1 MKLLENERLDD
12 LQLNGMYIIQNKSEY
27 CFTSDA
33 VALANFVHVSNNGRV
48 VDLCSGS
55 GVIGIL
61 ISAKNKVQDVT
72 LVEIQEY
79 LTDMS
84 RRSIEYNK
92 IKNISVVNSRLQG
105 ISNTL
110 GIGTFDCVVCNPP
123 YKTTGSASKL
133 SKKESIAICKHE
145 ITVTL
150 EEIINEAS
158 ALLKFG
164 GNFYTVNK
172 EERLTDLICLCRKYK
187 LEPKELKILKS
198 SKGASIVLLKCK
210 KGGKSGLKIT
220 L

>member
-61 ISAKNKVQDVT
+61 ISAKNKVEDVT

-79 LTDMS
+79 LADMS

-92 IKNISVVNSRLQG
+92 LKNISVVNSRLQG
-105 ISNTL
+105 VSNTL
-110 GIGTFDCVVCNPP
+110 GKGTFDCVVCNPP

-133 SKKESIAICKHE
+133 SEKGSIAICKHE

-150 EEIINEAS
+150 EEIIDEAS
-158 ALLKFG
+158 MLLKFG

-198 SKGASIVLLKCK
+198 SKGANIVLLKCK